1 MESWKFCLVCVVALN
16 LSMSLIVSS
25 LPVLDS
31 VNVSITNGSSD
42 EVIENDNITIS
53 NGTHKDL
60 YVIKAVVYE
69 IGILTE
75 VADGDN
81 STEDED
87 YSRERVDLTF
97 FDAHSNASHF
107 NLGNIPLPV
116 QTNVSGQILTGI
128 APVHI
133 GAIQEANDILSSLP
147 LTGTIVNIS
156 HSDTSFINLSHSPK
170 ISENGTILDAEDL
183 AKLPGINEQTIFIN
197 NTPQESDDDS
207 DDDDDE
213 DGDDSDERN
222 PNSL

>member
-1 MESWKFCLVCVVALN
+1 MESWKFCLVCLIALN

-31 VNVSITNGSSD
+31 VNVSVTNGSS
-42 EVIENDNITIS
+42 EEIIENDNVTS
-53 NGTHKDL
+53 LNGTHKDL

-81 STEDED
+81 STDDED
-87 YSRERVDLTF
+87 FSRERVDLTF

-107 NLGNIPLPV
+107 NLGDIPLPV
-116 QTNVSGQILTGI
+116 QTNVSGQVLTGI

-133 GAIQEANDILSSLP
+133 GAIQDATDILSSLP
-147 LTGTIVNIS
+147 FTGTIVNIS

-170 ISENGTILDAEDL
+170 MNENGTILDAEDL
-183 AKLPGINEQTIFIN
+183 AKLPGINDQTILID
-197 NTPQESDDDS
+197 NTPQESDDE
-207 DDDDDE
+207 DDDDE
-213 DGDDSDERN
+213 DDDDDSDERN

>member
-1 MESWKFCLVCVVALN
+1 MESWKFCLVCFIAFN
-16 LSMSLIVSS
+16 YSISLMVSS

-31 VNVSITNGSSD
+31 VNISVANGSS
-42 EVIENDNITIS
+42 EEIIENDNSTVL

-81 STEDED
+81 TTEDED
-87 YSRERVDLTF
+87 FSRERVDLTF

-107 NLGNIPLPV
+107 NLGDIPLPV
-116 QTNVSGQILTGI
+116 QTNVSGQVLTGI

-133 GAIQEANDILSSLP
+133 GAIQEAADILGTLP

-156 HSDTSFINLSHSPK
+156 HSDTSFLTLSHSPK
-170 ISENGTILDAEDL
+170 ISENGTILDAADL
-183 AKLPGINEQTIFIN
+183 AKIPGINEHTILID
-197 NTPQESDDDS
+197 NTPQEEDDDDDDDDDDS
-207 DDDDDE
+207 DE
-213 DGDDSDERN
+213 SHN
-222 PNSL
+222 PNAL

>member
-1 MESWKFCLVCVVALN
+1 MESWKFCLVCFIALN
-16 LSMSLIVSS
+16 LSMSLIVTS

-31 VNVSITNGSSD
+31 VNVSVTNGSS
-42 EVIENDNITIS
+42 EEIIENDNVTS
-53 NGTHKDL
+53 LNGTHKDL

-81 STEDED
+81 TTEDED

-107 NLGNIPLPV
+107 NLGDIPLPV
-116 QTNVSGQILTGI
+116 QTNVSGQVLTGI

-133 GAIQEANDILSSLP
+133 GAIQEATDILSSLP

-183 AKLPGINEQTIFIN
+183 AKLPGINEQTILID
-197 NTPQESDDDS
+197 NTPQESDDDEDDS
-207 DDDDDE
+207 EDDDSE
-213 DGDDSDERN
+213 ERN

>member
-1 MESWKFCLVCVVALN
+1 MESWKFCLVCFIALN
-16 LSMSLIVSS
+16 LSMSLIVTS

-31 VNVSITNGSSD
+31 VNVSVTNGSS
-42 EVIENDNITIS
+42 EEIIENDNVTS
-53 NGTHKDL
+53 LNGTHKDL

-81 STEDED
+81 TTEDED

-107 NLGNIPLPV
+107 NLGDIPLPV
-116 QTNVSGQILTGI
+116 QTNVSGQVLTGI

-133 GAIQEANDILSSLP
+133 GAIQEATDILSSLP

-183 AKLPGINEQTIFIN
+183 AKLPGINEQTILID
-197 NTPQESDDDS
+197 NTPQESDDDEDDGE
-207 DDDDDE
+207 DDDSE
-213 DGDDSDERN
+213 ERN

>member
-1 MESWKFCLVCVVALN
+1 VCFIAVN
-16 LSMSLIVSS
+16 FSISLMVSS

-31 VNVSITNGSSD
+31 VNVSVSNGSS
-42 EVIENDNITIS
+42 EEIIEPDNITVL

-81 STEDED
+81 STDDED

-107 NLGNIPLPV
+107 NLGDIPLPV
-116 QTNVSGQILTGI
+116 QTNVSGQVLTGI

-133 GAIQEANDILSSLP
+133 GAIQEATDILSTLP

-183 AKLPGINEQTIFIN
+183 AKIPGINQHTILID
-197 NTPQESDDDS
+197 NTPKESANS
-207 DDDDDE
+207 DDDDD
-213 DGDDSDERN
+213 DDDDDDSDETNN

>member
-1 MESWKFCLVCVVALN
+1 MENWKFCFVCFLALH

-31 VNVSITNGSSD
+31 VSVSVTNGSS
-42 EVIENDNITIS
+42 EEIIENDNYTVR

-81 STEDED
+81 TTEDED
-87 YSRERVDLTF
+87 FSRERVDLTF
-97 FDAHSNASHF
+97 YDAHSNASHF
-107 NLGNIPLPV
+107 NFGDIPLPV

-133 GAIQEANDILSSLP
+133 GAIQEATDILSSLP
-147 LTGTIVNIS
+147 FTGTIVNIS

-170 ISENGTILDAEDL
+170 INENGTILDAEDL
-183 AKLPGINEQTIFIN
+183 AKLPGINDQTILID
-197 NTPQESDDDS
+197 NTPQESYE
-207 DDDDDE
+207 DDDDD
-213 DGDDSDERN
+213 DDSDERN

>member
-1 MESWKFCLVCVVALN
+1 MESLKFCLVCCIALN
-16 LSMSLIVSS
+16 LSMSLFVTS

-31 VNVSITNGSSD
+31 VNVSVTNGSS
-42 EVIENDNITIS
+42 EEIIENDNVTS
-53 NGTHKDL
+53 LNGTHKDL

-81 STEDED
+81 ATEDED
-87 YSRERVDLTF
+87 FSRERVDLTF

-107 NLGNIPLPV
+107 NLGDIPLPV
-116 QTNVSGQILTGI
+116 QTNVSGQVLTGI

-133 GAIQEANDILSSLP
+133 GAIQEATDILSSLP

-170 ISENGTILDAEDL
+170 INENGTILDAEDL
-183 AKLPGINEQTIFIN
+183 AKLPGINEQTILID
-197 NTPQESDDDS
+197 NTPQESDDD
-207 DDDDDE
+207 DDDE
-213 DGDDSDERN
+213 DDDDERN

>member
-1 MESWKFCLVCVVALN
+1 MESWKFCFVCFIAFN
-16 LSMSLIVSS
+16 FSISLMVSS

-31 VNVSITNGSSD
+31 VNVSVTNGSS
-42 EVIENDNITIS
+42 EEIIENDNTTVL

-81 STEDED
+81 TTDDED
-87 YSRERVDLTF
+87 FSRERVDLTF
-97 FDAHSNASHF
+97 FDAHSNSSHF
-107 NLGNIPLPV
+107 NLGDIPLPV

-133 GAIQEANDILSSLP
+133 GAIQDAADILSSLP
-147 LTGTIVNIS
+147 FTGTIVNIS

-170 ISENGTILDAEDL
+170 MNENGTILDAEDL
-183 AKLPGINEQTIFIN
+183 AKIPGINEQAILID
-197 NTPQESDDDS
+197 NTPQESDDD
-207 DDDDDE
+207 DDDDD
-213 DGDDSDERN
+213 DSDETN
-222 PNSL
+222 PNSI